1 MDKDVF
7 IWEMWHLSTE
17 LQKTRYG
24 LTQEF
29 CKKYGLTHQ
38 QLRILL
44 EIRNSQ
50 TTTLTDLAEKI
61 NINPGNLS
69 KACKSLEEKKY
80 IKRVRHDEDKRVWTI
95 QLAKKGKDITE
106 LIANHIEDVFNV
118 FSKKHEAAEL
128 EQVLVLLREY
138 VQYYKDIEKKSR

>member
-1 MDKDVF
+1 
-7 IWEMWHLSTE
+7 
-17 LQKTRYG
+17 
-24 LTQEF
+24 
-29 CKKYGLTHQ
+29 
-38 QLRILL
+38 
-44 EIRNSQ
+44 
-50 TTTLTDLAEKI
+50 
-61 NINPGNLS
+61 
-69 KACKSLEEKKY
+69 LEEKKY

-106 LIANHIEDVFNV
+106 LIANHIEEVFNV